1 MDGTRVFIDPTILEK
16 VEATRPA
23 TLSQTGWVNY
33 LLDVGIAALNRQG
46 NQHDN
51 P

>member
-16 VEATRPA
+16 VEATRPPS
-23 TLSQTGWVNY
+23 LSQTGWVNY

-46 NQHDN
+46 NQHDK